1 MATTQ
6 VGLNLV
12 YVLGVVAEVGN
23 IARETA
29 RIQCLSLVAGIVQI
43 LVWPSMRGNA
53 F

>member
-1 MATTQ
+1 MAATQ

-12 YVLGVVAEVGN
+12 SVLGVVAEVGN

-29 RIQCLSLVAGIVQI
+29 RIQCRNLVAEIVQS